1 MKSKANILIIALVI
15 IIIIVG
21 AIIIFGGSESPT
33 PPPAE
38 NGGEPNEEEPS
49 EPGSQVISGIG
60 TVYYMD
66 LEGGFFG
73 IVGDDGRQYQPI
85 NLAANLQEDGLR
97 LSFTGEIVEDF
108 VDMYM
113 WGIPLVIEEAS
124 VIAEPGEIEEP
135 EHEEEMPAEEM
146 PAEEMVE

>member
-21 AIIIFGGSESPT
+21 AIIILGGSESPT

-38 NGGEPNEEEPS
+38 NGGEPHEEEPA
-49 EPGSQVISGIG
+49 GLASQVISGTG
-60 TVYYMD
+60 TVYYVD

-73 IVGDDGRQYQPI
+73 IVSDDGMQYRPT
-85 NLAANLQEDGLR
+85 NLSANLQENGLR
-97 LSFTGEIVEDF
+97 LSFTGEIVEDA

-113 WGIPLVIEEAS
+113 WGVPLAIEEAF
-124 VIAEPGEIEEP
+124 VITEPGEIEEP
-135 EHEEEMPAEEM
+135 EYEEEIPEEEMIE
-146 PAEEMVE
+146 